1 MNKGLPHYVAMDRK
15 PENGCEIQNAAC
27 IDSNIMIQ
35 LKLVKSKEDEERLES
50 RRSDKEERTELN
62 HGTKVVLDLTKPWNH
77 TGREIIGDSAFAS
90 VATAVECM
98 KKGNNFTGCVK
109 TATKEFPMQELDDH
123 VFVRRGERK
132 ALAHIDEHS
141 KNTIMLAWV
150 WLDRNRRFF
159 ITSAHGLEEG
169 EVIFRERWR
178 QLDPD
183 PNAPAERVAIHVAQ
197 PASIASYYN
206 GAGVI
211 DYSNRVR
218 QDELIMDRR
227 LQTNEWDMRVG
238 FGIAGIIF
246 MDTFFFHQKT
256 VGKEREDSCPN
267 EFFSQLADE
276 MITNTIGLREM
287 RARNVSPTA
296 ELDSVEEEMT
306 NNMPTLRSTIKTK
319 AASGNNTDGS
329 KKKAQ
334 GKCRGRCGKESTR
347 VCSKCTHPTDPT
359 QQQYWFCDPCKE
371 GGCKKWLE
379 HLAWHQENDA

>member
-1 MNKGLPHYVAMDRK
+1 
-15 PENGCEIQNAAC
+15 
-27 IDSNIMIQ
+27 
-35 LKLVKSKEDEERLES
+35 
-50 RRSDKEERTELN
+50 
-62 HGTKVVLDLTKPWNH
+62 
-77 TGREIIGDSAFAS
+77 
-90 VATAVECM
+90 
-98 KKGNNFTGCVK
+98 
-109 TATKEFPMQELDDH
+109 MQELDDH

-197 PASIASYYN
+197 PASIASYNN

-256 VGKEREDSCPN
+256 VGKERE
-267 EFFSQLADE
+267 ELKRTAD
-276 MITNTIGLREM
+276 IF
-287 RARNVSPTA
+287 
-296 ELDSVEEEMT
+296 
-306 NNMPTLRSTIKTK
+306 
-319 AASGNNTDGS
+319 
-329 KKKAQ
+329 
-334 GKCRGRCGKESTR
+334 RGRIIDVTEKSYTIELTGNKSKLDAFLESIDRTAILETVRTGSSGIGRGERILR
-347 VCSKCTHPTDPT
+347 V
-359 QQQYWFCDPCKE
+359 
-371 GGCKKWLE
+371 
-379 HLAWHQENDA
+379 